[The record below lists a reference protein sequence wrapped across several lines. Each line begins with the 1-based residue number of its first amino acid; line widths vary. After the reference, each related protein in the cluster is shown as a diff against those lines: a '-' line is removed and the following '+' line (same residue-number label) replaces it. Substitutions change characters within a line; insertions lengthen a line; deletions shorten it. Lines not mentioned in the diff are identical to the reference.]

1 MIFNGITVVD
11 STLGVR
17 VMAVGPS
24 AERANV
30 LVGDIIVSIN
40 DTEIRT
46 SDRFAEVMRDIQ
58 PDEMITLRIRRN
70 GIVLISLTFDVEDYL
85 RVTPTPAL

>member
-17 VMAVGPS
+17 VVAVGPS